1 MTGAP
6 WCSLRDDKLRVP
18 SPKAS
23 PSLPR
28 VRYTFVLAVENYFS
42 HDYVSE
48 RFYQALPA
56 RARAAL
62 APARRD
68 APR

>member
-1 MTGAP
+1 M
-6 WCSLRDDKLRVP
+6 P
-18 SPKAS
+18 SRKAS
-23 PSLPR
+23 RSLLR
-28 VRYTFVLAVENYFS
+28 GRYTFVLAVENYFS

-48 RFYQALPA
+48 RLYQAPPA
-56 RARAAL
+56 RTRAAL